1 MDSTQ
6 FDLLPSTGPPID
18 SLRGTRA
25 PMRGLL
31 VRQMPVRLV
40 NVSLSGFLLE
50 SRRQINV
57 GITGEFRVDFGGAE
71 YRDQVRMSRSI
82 PRPGS
87 GHLFHVGGEFSW
99 GDRPAKDSLRKA
111 VRTFESDQ
119 AES

>member
-6 FDLLPSTGPPID
+6 FALLPSIGPPID
-18 SLRGTRA
+18 LLRGTSA

-31 VRQMPVRLV
+31 VRKMPVRLV

-57 GITGEFRVDFGGAE
+57 GITGELRVDFGGAK
-71 YRDQVRMSRSI
+71 YRDQVRMSRSV

-87 GHLFHVGGEFSW
+87 GHMFHVGGEFSW
-99 GDRPAKDSLRKA
+99 GDRPAKDSVRKA

-119 AES
+119 MES